1 MAGLNGP
8 AKSMPYRIGIML
20 DQMFKLHTF
29 NIDKK
34 WLDLIKSG
42 EKKSEIRRYYL
53 PLEGKKVGL
62 VNNDTDKIELII
74 TIGMILD
81 LTVLDEEDKD
91 IVFEEAKIDEEFRKY
106 YPCNYLYTIKKV
118 EKVH

>member
-20 DQMFKLHTF
+20 DKMFKLHTF

-91 IVFEEAKIDEEFRKY
+91 IIFEEAKIDEEFKKY

-118 EKVH
+118 ETVH